1 MCQFYFD
8 PCETKPDS
16 GYGFITPLEKPG
28 YGAARKYYF
37 HMSEIET
44 PDEYGGIEPE
54 TIVSFIITAS
64 RTGKGVQA
72 VAVTIADPPKE
83 EKENENPIHASFDA
97 LKVAE
102 VEETGD
108 AAEGGTWGNVRND
121 TWGAGENDAW
131 T

>member
-1 MCQFYFD
+1 
-8 PCETKPDS
+8 
-16 GYGFITPLEKPG
+16 
-28 YGAARKYYF
+28 
-37 HMSEIET
+37 MSEIET